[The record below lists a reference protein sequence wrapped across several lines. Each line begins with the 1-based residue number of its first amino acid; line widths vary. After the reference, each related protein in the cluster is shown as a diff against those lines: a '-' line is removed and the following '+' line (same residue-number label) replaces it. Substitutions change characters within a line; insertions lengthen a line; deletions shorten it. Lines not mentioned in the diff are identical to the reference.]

1 MRAQNTSAG
10 MANVIAGFAAIVFFT
25 GTAATASAAAPA
37 GKLSPEQIQSTFFDG
52 KPFTAATTSN
62 VKFKMTFSA
71 DGKMKREPA
80 GGGGGKGEG
89 TWKLS
94 KEGFCSA
101 WKGAGTNCFIVVAA
115 GDNKWSVLKGSTILA
130 TWSK

>member
-1 MRAQNTSAG
+1 MRAQNTPAG
-10 MANVIAGFAAIVFFT
+10 MANIITSFAAVVFF
-25 GTAATASAAAPA
+25 ATSAAGAPA
-37 GKLSPEQIQSTFFDG
+37 TKLSPEQIQSTFFNG
-52 KPFTAATTSN
+52 QAFTAATNSN

-101 WKGAGTNCFIVVAA
+101 WKGAGANCFTVVAA